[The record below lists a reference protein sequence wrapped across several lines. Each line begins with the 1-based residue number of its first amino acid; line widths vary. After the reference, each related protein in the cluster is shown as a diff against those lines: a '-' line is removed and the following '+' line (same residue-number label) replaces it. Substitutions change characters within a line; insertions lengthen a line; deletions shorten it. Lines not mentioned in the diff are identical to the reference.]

1 MENYLYFAEA
11 DVETGAD
18 SASEAITIPASSYL
32 FADPLSTTVTNF
44 YFKSILGSDYGMQK
58 VALTHTASKNKDVIK
73 GVLACIN
80 SHPSKGGFIIVANA
94 NAAALTTGTE
104 YNAVFNGLGLST
116 VAITQDVAGATSRN
130 DIAVSSG
137 TTNSYSYGA
146 GIISTGTGAAGAP
159 KIFQETTNGR
169 DIITSIEIDLTGLAN
184 KNDVG
189 DVIGISGTDGAYF
202 FKNVASEI
210 GVITKIEMTCL
221 ELPTA
226 SSNPGLDIDISC
238 ESVADGAY
246 DDDGSSYTVQLASG
260 GDMALGQT
268 FTSANPI
275 AAASPANDYFYLLTG
290 ATHTGDSTYTGGNIL
305 VKIYSHLDWA

>member
-1 MENYLYFAEA
+1 MENYLYFAES
-11 DVETGAD
+11 DVETGGD

-32 FADPLSTTVTNF
+32 FADPISTVATIF
-44 YFKSILGSDYGMQK
+44 YFKSILGSDYGMQS
-58 VALTHTASKNKDVIK
+58 VRLVHTASRNKDVIK
-73 GVLACIN
+73 GVLACMN
-80 SHPSKGGFIIVANA
+80 AHPSKGGFVIVANA
-94 NAAALTTGTE
+94 NVAALTTGAQ
-104 YNAVFNGLGLST
+104 YNAELQGLVTGVT
-116 VAITQDVAGATSRN
+116 ITQDVAGRLANS
-130 DIAVSSG
+130 IGVSSG

-146 GIISTGTGAAGAP
+146 GMISTGTGAAGAP
-159 KIFQETTNGR
+159 KIFQETTNGK
-169 DIITSIEIDLTGLAN
+169 DIITSIEIDLTGFGN
-184 KNDVG
+184 RNDID

-221 ELPTA
+221 ELPTGT
-226 SSNPGLDIDISC
+226 NVGLDIDIAS

-246 DDDGSSYTVQLASG
+246 DDDGSGYTVQLTSG
-260 GDMALGQT
+260 ADMALGQT

-290 ATHTGDSTYTGGNIL
+290 NTHTGHSTYTGGNIL